1 MNDTEQLVKDAL
13 GKLAE
18 RTPHPG
24 PTLNALRRKRK
35 RHRNVFMIAT
45 AGMAAVAVL
54 IFAGVIASDRYA
66 PPNSNE
72 AGAVLMPGNGQSV
85 ALKYAPHWLPPGFV
99 ENYRSTNDQVSRV
112 WVPANAKGYPFNDG
126 GPTVSISTSPKLPDT
141 TSGWDGVSVRGLKA
155 WVRVAQGQ
163 SSGLTAHVVW
173 KAQDVL
179 NVEVRGVEDV
189 RTIAMRVA
197 ESVRADPK
205 LAYQPAFKLDSR
217 FADHMWGTKPS
228 DWEAMT
234 NWKNQVSVHVGT
246 APPKLLGETR
256 QIDVRGRQGL
266 RADNGVAVFDGNV
279 WVWATA
285 EPYSDTVL
293 EAVNKVE
300 LVPSPDT
307 SWIGSGLE

>member
-1 MNDTEQLVKDAL
+1 VNDTEQLVKDAL

-24 PTLNALRRKRK
+24 PTLNALRRKHK

-66 PPNSNE
+66 PPTGND
-72 AGAVLMPGNGQSV
+72 AAAVLMPDKGQGA
-85 ALKYAPHWLPPGFV
+85 ALKYAPHWLPAGFV
-99 ENYRSTNDQVSRV
+99 ENFRGTNDQVSRV
-112 WVPANAKGYPFNDG
+112 WVPNGSKGYPFTDG
-126 GPTVSISTSPKLPDT
+126 GPNVSVSTSRQLPDT
-141 TSGWDGVSVRGLKA
+141 SSGWDGVTVRGLKA
-155 WVRVAQGQ
+155 WVRVATGQ
-163 SSGLTAHVVW
+163 SSGQTAHVVW
-173 KAQDVL
+173 RAQDVL

-189 RTIAMRVA
+189 RTVAMRVA

-205 LAYQPAFKLDSR
+205 LTHQPAFKLDGR

-246 APPKLLGETR
+246 SPPQLLGETR
-256 QIDVRGRQGL
+256 QIEARGRQGL
-266 RADNGVAVFDGNV
+266 RADNGVAVFDGTV
-279 WVWATA
+279 WIWATA
-285 EPYSDTVL
+285 EAYSDVVL

-300 LVPSPDT
+300 LAPTLDT